1 MVSYLQSKAQ
11 LWSLPYIPYPLYNAI
26 MAPTCDL
33 CILVF
38 CIVTAK
44 CTVVC
49 IELVCMDINTFLF
62 MSISRC
68 TSSCSMYGN
77 QLLSTVPALALCGT
91 STFSG
96 YSTRVSQCKIT
107 LCGLSTSALQY
118 KVALCGH
125 CRSSEVAKHSSFAD
139 QSESVIDHC
148 DDHDWCPSGIW

>member
-1 MVSYLQSKAQ
+1 
-11 LWSLPYIPYPLYNAI
+11 

-44 CTVVC
+44 CNVVR

-62 MSISRC
+62 MSICRC
-68 TSSCSMYGN
+68 RAINYSVQCLHCVVLQPSVG
-77 QLLSTVPALALCGT
+77 TVH
-91 STFSG
+91 
-96 YSTRVSQCKIT
+96 TRVSQCKIT

-139 QSESVIDHC
+139 QSESVIDHY
-148 DDHDWCPSGIW
+148 DDHDWCPSRI